1 MLMTL
6 NLEDASEECTS
17 LAEPAGLF
25 IPYENSRCQGN
36 GSKEMTLTHSFK

>member
-1 MLMTL
+1 MLMNL

-17 LAEPAGLF
+17 LAEPASLF
-25 IPYENSRCQGN
+25 IPDANSRCQGN